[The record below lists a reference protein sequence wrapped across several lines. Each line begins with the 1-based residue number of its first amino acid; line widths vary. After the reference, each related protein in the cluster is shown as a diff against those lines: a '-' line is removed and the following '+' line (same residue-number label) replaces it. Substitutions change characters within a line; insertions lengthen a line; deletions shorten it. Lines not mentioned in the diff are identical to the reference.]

1 VLLTFLEKFTF
12 SLVSGCCQDKFE
24 HYWKKK
30 FWFVTIPSMC
40 PLFIFRVILLL
51 RQRLYIVWKHNNPQ
65 HSQQLNPIHSV
76 ESFPYSVKQKLSSNF
91 CFIFSVISFTLKIFR
106 ILYRPGSN
114 LFCSFRIT
122 EPEGRCTCTGF
133 AIIDL
138 YLTLVTIFI
147 FGRAEIRQ
155 SEQIMARGW
164 KTEGS
169 DFVSR

>member
-1 VLLTFLEKFTF
+1 MQSFYRNCVSFRRSVVLVLLTFLEKFTF

-76 ESFPYSVKQKLSSNF
+76 ESFPYSVKQKLSYNF
-91 CFIFSVISFTLKIFR
+91 CFIFSIISFTLKYSAYYIGLVA
-106 ILYRPGSN
+106 I
-114 LFCSFRIT
+114 CSVLSGLLS
-122 EPEGRCTCTGF
+122 PKVVV
-133 AIIDL
+133 
-138 YLTLVTIFI
+138 LVQVLRLSIYI
-147 FGRAEIRQ
+147 
-155 SEQIMARGW
+155 
-164 KTEGS
+164 
-169 DFVSR
+169 